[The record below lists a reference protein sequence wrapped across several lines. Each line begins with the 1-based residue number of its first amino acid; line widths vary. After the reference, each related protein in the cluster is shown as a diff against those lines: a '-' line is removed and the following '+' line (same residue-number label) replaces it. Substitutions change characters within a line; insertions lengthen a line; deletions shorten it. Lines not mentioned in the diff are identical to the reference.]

1 METKK
6 SIKEMTVRE
15 VLMTGEYRDEVQRV
29 MDGEVFRQD
38 KAAAEARKQK
48 ARLNRTPL
56 DSLLEKG
63 AWEAEKMTDYYACIL
78 DKSLVGFGATERA
91 YIEMVCF
98 EAFRRVIQ
106 RYKEQEGIED
116 NATKR

>member
-1 METKK
+1 MEEKK
-6 SIKEMTVRE
+6 SIKDMTVRD
-15 VLMTGEYRDEVQRV
+15 VLMTDEYRDEVQHV
-29 MDGEVFRQD
+29 MEAEAFRQK
-38 KAAAEARKQK
+38 KAAAEARRQG
-48 ARLNRTPL
+48 ARINRTPL
-56 DSLLEKG
+56 DSQREKG
-63 AWEAEKMTDYYACIL
+63 AWEAEKMVNYYGCIL

-98 EAFRRVIQ
+98 EAFRRVIH

>member
-15 VLMTGEYRDEVQRV
+15 VLMTDEYRDEVQRV

-48 ARLNRTPL
+48 ARMNRTPL
-56 DSLLEKG
+56 DSLREKG
-63 AWEAEKMTDYYACIL
+63 AWEAEKMVNYYGCIL
-78 DKSLVGFGATERA
+78 DKSLVGFGFTERA

-98 EAFRRVIQ
+98 EAFRRVIK